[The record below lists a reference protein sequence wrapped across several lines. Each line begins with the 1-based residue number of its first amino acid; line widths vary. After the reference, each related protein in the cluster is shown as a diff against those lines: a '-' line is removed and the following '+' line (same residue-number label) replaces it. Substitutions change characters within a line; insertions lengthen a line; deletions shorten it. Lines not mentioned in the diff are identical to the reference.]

1 MSSVSGSSRWF
12 TRAPIAWAHISGDMA
27 SERDDWIYDTQQ
39 VSMARERSRAMM
51 RAALAVGL
59 LAGLALTNVSAQT
72 AAPAAPTAQGRGG
85 RGGQPGLEPRI
96 VSFEAQPT
104 TVRAGEPVL
113 LVWRTEN

>member
-72 AAPAAPTAQGRGG
+72 AAPAATPPPGQAAAPAAPTAQGRGG

-96 VSFEAQPT
+96 
-104 TVRAGEPVL
+104 
-113 LVWRTEN
+113 